1 VQGLVDNAVAAF
13 SLRQALTAVRSGLP
27 APMSDDAFESALS
40 FIIGRQRAAL
50 LEAGHRH
57 DVIEAVISI
66 KGEVP
71 YEAQRFVE
79 QLGRAVNRDDWPT
92 LLAAYSRCARI
103 LKSTGVPMED
113 IIAVDINDAEP
124 SAQRLSEKLSS
135 LTKPGDISELVAL
148 LEGIE
153 PLITDFFNKVLV
165 NAEDPGL
172 RRMRLSLVN
181 RVVELAN
188 GIVDFSKV
196 EGF

>member
-1 VQGLVDNAVAAF
+1 MARLEGAAV
-13 SLRQALTAVRSGLP
+13 SLLGVGAS
-27 APMSDDAFESALS
+27 
-40 FIIGRQRAAL
+40 L
-50 LEAGHRH
+50 LAGHRH
-57 DVIEAVISI
+57 DVVEAVVNV

-79 QLGRAVNRDDWPT
+79 QLGQIVIRDDWPV

-103 LKSTGVPMED
+103 IKSSGVPAED
-113 IIAVDINDAEP
+113 IIAVDINDVEP
-124 SAQRLSEKLSS
+124 ATHRLSEKLSS
-135 LTKPGDISELVAL
+135 LTRPGDINELAAL
-148 LEGIE
+148 LASIE

-172 RRMRLSLVN
+172 RRMRLSLVS

-188 GIVDFSKV
+188 GIVDFSKI